1 MGLKDEVPNSLF
13 QNGLLLLLMCRFL
26 GAKRPLHNIKFVCQ
40 SVSSVCSTFYFSLVN
55 MLSFLKPKPLIRDFC
70 IQNFYFWLNYLGNL
84 ERLACL

>member
-26 GAKRPLHNIKFVCQ
+26 FPFLGGAKRPLHNIKFN
-40 SVSSVCSTFYFSLVN
+40 FSLFF
-55 MLSFLKPKPLIRDFC
+55 SKPLIRNFC
-70 IQNFYFWLNYLGNL
+70 IQNFYFWSNYLGNL